1 MLVTGAG
8 IPIDKFIRQAF
19 SSKCRVIF
27 LIPVLAALCFWCPSS
42 RAAQAAT
49 NAAAG
54 QSTTQ
59 AQPAQTAAPIVR
71 YTLPP
76 EKLRQSV
83 ALARTGRRLYFAE
96 FFWGLL
102 VLLVILRTGLAAKF
116 RDWALGASRWRI
128 FQAVIF
134 CPLLLLTLDIANLP
148 FRVWGHAIVRS
159 YNLSVQGWPSWIL
172 DWMKAE
178 GITLVLATVAGWLL
192 YELIQ
197 RSPRRWWMGAWVA
210 ALLLVIIGAY
220 AEPLIIE
227 PLFYDYKPLAAS
239 HPELVQQ
246 VERVVARA
254 GITIPEDRILEM
266 AASAKLNELN
276 AYVTGIGSSKRVVF
290 WDTILAR
297 TNESQS
303 LAVFGHELGHYALNH
318 VWKGIAL
325 SAIGLGVSLPFLAWL
340 YAIVL
345 HKWGSIWYAKVPQGW
360 DSLAVLLLLIFVL
373 QFAST
378 PIDNA
383 LSRYFEHQADLYGLE
398 VIHGI
403 VPDAPQVT
411 AQVNQILGETN
422 LEEPEPSRLTV
433 FWFYTH
439 PPIADRITF
448 ALQYD
453 PWSQGR
459 QPEFIH

>member
-1 MLVTGAG
+1 MLVTGLG
-8 IPIDKFIRQAF
+8 IPQNKINRQRI
-19 SSKCRVIF
+19 SGKRGVILF
-27 LIPVLAALCFWCPSS
+27 VVILTALCICSPTS
-42 RAAQAAT
+42 RAAQVAG
-49 NAAAG
+49 NAVTG
-54 QSTTQ
+54 QPAVQ
-59 AQPAQTAAPIVR
+59 AQPAQTVAPVVR

-76 EKLRQSV
+76 EKLRQAV

-102 VLLVILRTGLAAKF
+102 VLLAILRTGLAAKF

-128 FQAVIF
+128 FQAIIF
-134 CPLLLLTLDIANLP
+134 CPLLLLTLDITNLP

-210 ALLLVIIGAY
+210 ALLLVIVGAY

-239 HPELVQQ
+239 HPELVNQ
-246 VERVVARA
+246 VEKVVARA
-254 GITIPEDRILEM
+254 GVTIPEDRILEM

-297 TNESQS
+297 TNEGQS

-325 SAIGLGVSLPFLAWL
+325 SAIGLGVALPFLAWL

-345 HKWGSIWYAKVPQGW
+345 SKWGSIWYAKIPQGW
-360 DSLAVLLLLIFVL
+360 DSLAVLLLLISVL

-378 PIDNA
+378 PLDNA

-439 PPIADRITF
+439 PAIADRIAF

-453 PWSQGR
+453 PWSEGR

>member
-1 MLVTGAG
+1 MCLNRSSPSLLRSGQQKHSHARDTILCA
-8 IPIDKFIRQAF
+8 IAF
-19 SSKCRVIF
+19 T
-27 LIPVLAALCFWCPSS
+27 ALCLFSASS
-42 RAAQAAT
+42 CAARAAGNAGAAQST
-49 NAAAG
+49 VQG
-54 QSTTQ
+54 QS
-59 AQPAQTAAPIVR
+59 AQTVAPVVR

-76 EKLRQSV
+76 EKLRQAV

-102 VLLVILRTGLAAKF
+102 VLLAILRTGLAAKF
-116 RDWALGASRWRI
+116 RDWALGASRLRI
-128 FQAVIF
+128 LQAIIF
-134 CPLLLLTLDIANLP
+134 CPLLLLTLDIASLP
-148 FRVWGHAIVRS
+148 FRVWGHQVLRS
-159 YNLSVQGWPSWIL
+159 YNLSVQGWLSWIL

-178 GITLVLATVAGWLL
+178 GITLALATVAGWVL
-192 YELIQ
+192 YELIE

-210 ALLLVIIGAY
+210 ALLLVVAGAY

-227 PLFYDYKPLAAS
+227 PLFYDYMPLAAT

-246 VERVVARA
+246 VEKVVARA
-254 GITIPEDRILEM
+254 NMTIPEDRILEM

-276 AYVTGIGSSKRVVF
+276 AYVSGIGSSKRVVF
-290 WDTILAR
+290 WDTTLAR
-297 TNESQS
+297 TNEAQA

-325 SAIGLGVSLPFLAWL
+325 TAVGLGISLPFLAWL

-345 HKWGSIWYAKVPQGW
+345 RKWGSIWYAKAPQGW
-360 DSLAVLLLLIFVL
+360 DSLAVLLLLVSAL

-403 VPDAPQVT
+403 VPDAAQVT
-411 AQVNQILGETN
+411 AQVNQILGEAD

-439 PPIADRITF
+439 PPIGDRIAF
-448 ALQYD
+448 ALHYD

-459 QPEFIH
+459 EPEFIH